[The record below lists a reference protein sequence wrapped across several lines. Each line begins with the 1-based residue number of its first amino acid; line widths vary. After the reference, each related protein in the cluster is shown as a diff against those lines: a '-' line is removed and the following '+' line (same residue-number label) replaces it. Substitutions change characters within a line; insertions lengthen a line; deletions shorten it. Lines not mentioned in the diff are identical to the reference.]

1 MPHDPDVLAA
11 ELADV
16 RDELKRLDGKAR
28 DLLLIATF
36 TVTAGV
42 AIANL
47 GRDSITQAT
56 TVLGLSALLPWTAA
70 VVSLMLVI
78 RPTTVPGVFEITD
91 SDLAAWRDRR
101 WRALSRIARLKFRR
115 VRLAVDL
122 LFATLALAV
131 LAVGAALLPP

>member
-42 AIANL
+42 AIANF
-47 GRDSITQAT
+47 GRDAIGLASA
-56 TVLGLSALLPWTAA
+56 VLALTALLPWTAA
-70 VVSLMLVI
+70 VVSLLLVI
-78 RPTTVPGVFEITD
+78 RPLMVPGVFELPETD
-91 SDLAAWRDRR
+91 LPTWRERR
-101 WRALSRIARLKFRR
+101 WQALTWIARIKFSR
-115 VRLAVDL
+115 VRNAVDL

-131 LAVGAALLPP
+131 LAVGAALLPG

>member
-1 MPHDPDVLAA
+1 MPHDPDVLSA

-47 GRDSITQAT
+47 SRDAIGLGSA
-56 TVLGLSALLPWTAA
+56 VLALAALAPWIAA

-78 RPTTVPGVFEITD
+78 RPTTMPGVFELAETD
-91 SDLAAWRDRR
+91 LPTWRERR
-101 WRALSRIARLKFRR
+101 WQALSQIARIKFRR
-115 VRLAVDL
+115 IRIAVDL
-122 LFATLALAV
+122 LFVTLALAV
-131 LAVGAALLPP
+131 LAVGAALLPA

>member
-1 MPHDPDVLAA
+1 MPHDPDVLGA

-36 TVTAGV
+36 TVTAGM

-47 GRDSITQAT
+47 GRDAI
-56 TVLGLSALLPWTAA
+56 GLASTALALTALLPWTAA

-78 RPTTVPGVFEITD
+78 RPTTVPGVFELSETD
-91 SDLAAWRDRR
+91 LPAWRERR
-101 WRALSRIARLKFRR
+101 WQALSRVARIKLRR
-115 VRLAVDL
+115 VRVAVDL

-131 LAVGAALLPP
+131 LAVGAALLPA